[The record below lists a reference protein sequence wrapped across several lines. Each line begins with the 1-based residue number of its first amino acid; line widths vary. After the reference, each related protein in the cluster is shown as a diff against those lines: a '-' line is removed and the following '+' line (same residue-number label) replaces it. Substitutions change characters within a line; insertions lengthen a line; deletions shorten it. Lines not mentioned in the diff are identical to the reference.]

1 MLDSKQSDDETVLE
15 PLISFLAKWGDEVI
29 FAFGDKMA
37 ELLYALDTREV
48 VDRMDGSGTN
58 TFSNDEFLYAR
69 CVALVNGEST
79 YKAVLNGKQKL
90 RWDLEFRPILSVPSK
105 AWARLHNKRRDEYPH
120 KYSYE
125 VFDSI
130 GR

>member
-1 MLDSKQSDDETVLE
+1 
-15 PLISFLAKWGDEVI
+15 
-29 FAFGDKMA
+29 
-37 ELLYALDTREV
+37 
-48 VDRMDGSGTN
+48 MDGNGTHI
-58 TFSNDEFLYAR
+58 FSVEDFLYAR

-79 YKAVLNGKQKL
+79 YQAVLNGTQKL
-90 RWDLEFRPILSVPSK
+90 RWDIEFRPILYVPAK
-105 AWARLHNKRRDEYPH
+105 AWARLHNKSRYDYPH